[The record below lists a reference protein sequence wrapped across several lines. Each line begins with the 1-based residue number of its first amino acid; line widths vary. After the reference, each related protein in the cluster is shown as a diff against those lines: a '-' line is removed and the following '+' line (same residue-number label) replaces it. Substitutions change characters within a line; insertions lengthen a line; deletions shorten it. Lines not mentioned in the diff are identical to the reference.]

1 VNARHQNAAG
11 YAWISPWL
19 VGFGVFLLAPIA
31 MSLYYSF
38 TDYPLLERPLWVG
51 VKNFAALAGDRDFLV
66 GLKNTLIYSAI
77 LVPLST
83 IGSVVLAALLCA
95 KGLRGVGFFQ
105 GALFLPTLVPLVAT
119 SMIWMWMLN
128 GKYGLINQ
136 ILKVVGVIGPNWL
149 LDRNWAMAALV
160 LIGLWSMG
168 QSVLLCYA
176 ALKEVPVQLYEAAGI
191 DGMGPVRRF
200 LHVTVPMISPVILFN
215 TITTLI
221 GAFQVFVIPY
231 VIFQKDKGGPGQ
243 SGYFYTMCLY
253 DNAFVY
259 QRMGYASAMAWV
271 QMLIVLALT
280 GLMFLTSRRVVYY
293 RTG

>member
-1 VNARHQNAAG
+1 MKGRFQNAAG
-11 YAWISPWL
+11 YAWISPWIM
-19 VGFGVFLLAPIA
+19 GFVAFLLIPMG

-38 TDYPLLERPLWVG
+38 TDYPLLEGPLWVG
-51 VKNFAALAGDRDFLV
+51 LDNFAALVRDRDFLV
-66 GLKNTLIYSAI
+66 GLKNTLIYVAL
-77 LVPLST
+77 LVPIST
-83 IGSVVLAALLCA
+83 VVSVVIAGLLTSP
-95 KGLRGVGFFQ
+95 GLKGVGWFQ
-105 GALFLPTLVPLVAT
+105 GAVFLPTLVPLVAT
-119 SMIWMWMLN
+119 SMVWMWLLN
-128 GKYGLINQ
+128 GKHGLLNQ
-136 ILKVVGVIGPNWL
+136 MLGVIGVIGPNWL

-160 LIGLWSMG
+160 LVGLWSMG

-176 ALKEVPVQLYEAAGI
+176 ALREVPVQLYEAAGI

-200 LHVTVPMISPVILFN
+200 RHVTVPMISPVILFN
-215 TITTLI
+215 TITTTI

-271 QMLIVLALT
+271 QLLIVLGLT
-280 GLMFLTSRRVVYY
+280 GMMFLTSRRLVYY

>member
-1 VNARHQNAAG
+1 MSDRRQNAAG

-19 VGFGVFLLAPIA
+19 AGFAAFLLLPIS

-51 VKNFAALAGDRDFLV
+51 LGNYLALLTDRDFHI
-66 GLKNTLIYSAI
+66 GLKNTLIYVVL
-77 LVPLST
+77 LVPLSSVL
-83 IGSVVLAALLCA
+83 SVVIAGLLCT
-95 KGLRGVGFFQ
+95 KGLKGVAFFQ
-105 GALFLPTLVPLVAT
+105 GAVFVPTLVPLVAT
-119 SMIWMWMLN
+119 SMVWMWLLN
-128 GKYGLINQ
+128 GKHGLINHLLG
-136 ILKVVGVIGPNWL
+136 ILGAAGPNWL
-149 LDRNWAMAALV
+149 LDQNWAMPALV

-215 TITTLI
+215 VITTTI
-221 GAFQVFVIPY
+221 AAFQVFVIPY

-271 QMLIVLALT
+271 QMLIVLGLT
-280 GLMFLTSRRVVYY
+280 GLMFMTSRRLVHY
-293 RTG
+293 RTA